1 MLDHCTS
8 LNKGSLNEIV
18 KIKNLG
24 HQEYYPVWQQMKLYT
39 HNRTAHSTDEIW
51 NLEHLPVYT
60 QGQAGKA
67 EHILNPGLI
76 PVLQSDRGGQVTYHG
91 PGQVVLY
98 CLVDIARKNIGV
110 RDFVCILEQSVI
122 ELLADYDI
130 KSHSDRA
137 APGVYVK
144 QSKICS
150 VGLRVRHGRTYH
162 GLSLNVNMDLE
173 PFTRINPC
181 GYVGMHVTHIQE
193 YVATIKT
200 DSIAQ
205 QLISLLTNK
214 IGYIGIT
221 T

>member
-1 MLDHCTS
+1 MLDHCTN
-8 LNKGSLNEIV
+8 LNNESLNEIV

-39 HNRTAHSTDEIW
+39 HNRTAHSIDEIW

-67 EHILNPGLI
+67 EHVINPGLI

-98 CLVDIARKNIGV
+98 CLVDIARKKIGV
-110 RDFVCILEQSVI
+110 RDFVCILEDSVI
-122 ELLADYDI
+122 ELLAGYNI
-130 KSHSDRA
+130 HGNSDRA
-137 APGVYVK
+137 APGVYVN

-181 GYVGMHVTHIQE
+181 GYAGMLVTHMQE
-193 YVATIKT
+193 YVATAKADI
-200 DSIAQ
+200 IAQ
-205 QLISLLTNK
+205 QLLTILTNK
-214 IGYIGIT
+214 IGYTGAT

>member
-1 MLDHCTS
+1 MLNHCTN
-8 LNKGSLNEIV
+8 LNKVSLKEIV
-18 KIKNLG
+18 KIKNLS

-39 HNRTAHSTDEIW
+39 NNRTAHSPDEIW

-67 EHILNPGLI
+67 EHLLNPGLI
-76 PVLQSDRGGQVTYHG
+76 PVVQSDRGGQVTYHG

-110 RDFVCILEQSVI
+110 RDFVCILENSVI
-122 ELLADYDI
+122 ELLAEYNI
-130 KSHSDRA
+130 QANTDRA
-137 APGVYVK
+137 APGVYVNK
-144 QSKICS
+144 SKICS
-150 VGLRVRHGRTYH
+150 LGLRVRHGCTYH

-181 GYVGMHVTHIQE
+181 GYAGMQVTHMQE
-193 YVATIKT
+193 FVASAKADTI
-200 DSIAQ
+200 APQ
-205 QLISLLTNK
+205 LLTILTQK

>member
-1 MLDHCTS
+1 MLNHCTS
-8 LNKGSLNEIV
+8 LNKVSLSEIV

-39 HNRTAHSTDEIW
+39 HNRAAHSSDEIW

-67 EHILNPGLI
+67 EHILNPGSI

-110 RDFVCILEQSVI
+110 RDFVSILENSVI
-122 ELLADYDI
+122 ELLAEYNI
-130 KSHSDRA
+130 QASTDRA
-137 APGVYVK
+137 APGVYVN

-150 VGLRVRHGRTYH
+150 LGLRVRHGRTYH

-173 PFTRINPC
+173 PFSHINPC
-181 GYVGMHVTHIQE
+181 GFAGMRVTHMQE
-193 YVATIKT
+193 FVDVANT
-200 DSIAQ
+200 DIIAQ
-205 QLISLLTNK
+205 QLLNILTNK
-214 IGYIGIT
+214 IGYAGT
-221 T
+221 TT

>member
-1 MLDHCTS
+1 MLNHCIS
-8 LNKGSLNEIV
+8 LNNISLHEIV

-39 HNRTAHSTDEIW
+39 HNRTACSCDEIW

-67 EHILNPGLI
+67 EHVLNPGLI

-98 CLVDIARKNIGV
+98 CLVDIVRKNIGV
-110 RDFVCILEQSVI
+110 HDFVCILENSVI
-122 ELLADYDI
+122 ELLSDYNI
-130 KSHSDRA
+130 QASTDRS
-137 APGVYVK
+137 APGVYVN

-150 VGLRVRHGRTYH
+150 LGLRVRHGRTYH

-181 GYVGMHVTHIQE
+181 GYAGMRVTHMQE
-193 YVATIKT
+193 FVATAK
-200 DSIAQ
+200 SEVIAQ
-205 QLISLLTNK
+205 QLLAILTNK
-214 IGYIGIT
+214 IGYTGIIT
-221 T
+221 